1 LVSQIEWMRDFNDCL
16 ISFEIIDSGQSEII
30 FAYQKMIA
38 LTWSEIQIQVE
49 QLELVRLDLNLWPL
63 SWQANF
69 QTNPGQTIFDGMKF
83 CLA

>member
-1 LVSQIEWMRDFNDCL
+1 MRDFNDCL

-49 QLELVRLDLNLWPL
+49 QLELVRLDLNL
-63 SWQANF
+63 
-69 QTNPGQTIFDGMKF
+69 
-83 CLA
+83 